1 MGMVEV
7 WCVGGRAKRRRKV
20 RSGIGKR
27 VPDEV
32 VVYRFRSVVLFNGLG
47 GQTNE

>member
-1 MGMVEV
+1 M
-7 WCVGGRAKRRRKV
+7 RRREGQAQEK
-20 RSGIGKR
+20 GKEWDRER